1 MQFPFLAFYPAT
13 MVAAWY
19 GGFAPGA
26 VATGLSLAAVLAGQH
41 AFDVHD
47 AGTALAL
54 GVFVVINVLIAVF
67 CESLHQAVRVHVAAA
82 ERLDALL
89 WHAPV
94 GLCFLDR
101 DLRFVYVNDAL
112 TGINGLSR
120 EAHIGRPVGEV
131 LPSGSAIATGSLMRE
146 VLRTGRPAVN
156 RVVPDASQSHDGSD
170 RVSLVSYC
178 PVRGSDGEVE
188 LIAVAVMDITEQHR
202 LSDALARSEAR
213 MQSIAQASIQMT
225 STVSIDQPLDDTL
238 RIVADVVRELVGAR
252 QAAITLRDRTA
263 DRHGSTGG
271 ELEVPIIGR
280 DREPLGVLRL
290 DAGSKNGF
298 AIEDRAVA
306 VQFAQMTS
314 AVIESHQLFERIVE
328 ADRRKDEFLAMLGH
342 ELRNPLSA
350 IQNAVTIAE
359 RDEGHRIQAIQI
371 AARQT
376 EQLARLVNDLL
387 DVARITKGRIT
398 LQPEHAP
405 VAAVVLR
412 AIEAARPQVE
422 ARQHRLVVRPFD
434 ESVTVFADPARI
446 EQVIFNLLANAVK
459 YTDPGGRIEITTG
472 REGPNAVVRVR
483 DTGHGIA
490 RDMLGRVFELFAQA
504 EPTLDRAQGGLGIG
518 LTVARRL
525 IELHGGQIEAHS
537 EGLGRGSEFVV
548 RLPERPAS
556 PAPRAERR
564 PPSPAPRRAAHVLV
578 VEDNADAAESLAMLL
593 EVLGHDAQ
601 IVHDAEAALDVVR
614 DIEFDVMFI
623 DIGLPGMSGFEL
635 AERLRARPEAARAK
649 LIALTG
655 YGLSE
660 DRARAL
666 AAGFD
671 QHLVKPVEPGALERI
686 VTHVCEADAGGLH

>member
-26 VATGLSLAAVLAGQH
+26 VATGLSLAAVLGGQH

-120 EAHIGRPVGEV
+120 EAHIGRSVGEV
-131 LPSGSAIATGSLMRE
+131 LPSGSAVATASLMRK

-156 RVVPDASQSHDGSD
+156 RVVPDASRPHDGSD

-238 RIVADVVRELVGAR
+238 RIVADLVRELVGAR
-252 QAAITLRDRTA
+252 QAAITLRDRAA

-306 VQFAQMTS
+306 VQFAQMAS

-359 RDEGHRIQAIQI
+359 RDESHRLQAIEI

-398 LQPEHAP
+398 LQQEHAP
-405 VAAVVLR
+405 VAAVVRR

-459 YTDPGGRIEITTG
+459 YTDPGGRIEVTTG

-490 RDMLGRVFELFAQA
+490 RDMLGRVFELFEQA

-525 IELHGGQIEAHS
+525 IELHGGQIEVHS

-548 RLPERPAS
+548 RLPVRAS
-556 PAPRAERR
+556 APAPRAERH
-564 PPSPAPRRAAHVLV
+564 PPSPTPRRAAHVLV

-601 IVHDAEAALDVVR
+601 VVHDAEAALDAVR
-614 DIEFDVMFI
+614 DAEFDVMFI

-635 AERLRARPEAARAK
+635 AERLRARPEAVHAK

-686 VTHVCEADAGGLH
+686 VAHVSEADAGGLH